1 MDINFVL
8 KDPRGQGLASDC
20 IPQFWE
26 KSRVGGSKIVS
37 MQLSRRFP
45 IGSRYSDQ
53 SIIYNS
59 FRTTHDRLF
68 GRPIAYLLVFEGG
81 GEHRARAPPT
91 PRALALHAPALAP
104 TSPSD
109 FSRPRASRSG
119 ARAPEGGGPL
129 R

>member
-45 IGSRYSDQ
+45 MGSRYSDQ

-59 FRTTHDRLF
+59 FRTRHN
-68 GRPIAYLLVFEGG
+68 
-81 GEHRARAPPT
+81 
-91 PRALALHAPALAP
+91 
-104 TSPSD
+104 
-109 FSRPRASRSG
+109 SRSSIWESEWV
-119 ARAPEGGGPL
+119 RSHPVKGPGFNPRGRQAQL
-129 R
+129 RLSSLIGRKKFVAISLQWV